1 MQSTNL
7 TPASAM
13 RSSASRERS
22 EDGELLGIGAAVVT
36 ICCDIAITIRLLN
49 EFAFKHETA
58 FRGSRGN
65 QMKGSGSLELL
76 QLAGP
81 AHDLPYAV
89 VQKLRL
95 AVGNEDRLDHPF
107 DVRFVSASFGELS
120 IAARFAADARNNVVG
135 PVLIHRR
142 ARERALTFGL
152 AFSMDELKK
161 VLAAI
166 SKVESKGLFLLD
178 ERIKLDSFRPFQSR
192 RAGNQ
197 HANQHGNQCEFSCIR
212 FHFLT
217 PVYFRRSA

>member
-49 EFAFKHETA
+49 QFAFQHETA

-120 IAARFAADARNNVVG
+120 IAARFAADPRNNVVG
-135 PVLIHRR
+135 PAPIPRR
-142 ARERALTFGL
+142 PLHPPSTFPL
-152 AFSMDELKK
+152 AFSITQL
-161 VLAAI
+161 
-166 SKVESKGLFLLD
+166 
-178 ERIKLDSFRPFQSR
+178 Q
-192 RAGNQ
+192 
-197 HANQHGNQCEFSCIR
+197 
-212 FHFLT
+212 
-217 PVYFRRSA
+217 